1 MWLLQLNQWRQQSC
15 TAYGRKARQNGQ
27 GIWLYNVG
35 IRQGS
40 SDFFSFSDDYQIF
53 ALGDSKPSE
62 LIEPLQRIPDLSL
75 LGLTRRFSA
84 APAAAGPRIP
94 SRYTA
99 TLLSEVSNK
108 RADFSQR
115 VWQESCGR
123 AACLGHAHT
132 EPVRSP
138 RQNARQSMSFALP
151 RPLTVT
157 AFIKASPLPHF
168 SSLSKAWRMKHRS
181 YRAEQLGFNDL
192 SN

>member
-1 MWLLQLNQWRQQSC
+1 MAGKPAKMGRASGYIMW
-15 TAYGRKARQNGQ
+15 AFAKAPR
-27 GIWLYNVG
+27 I
-35 IRQGS
+35 S
-40 SDFFSFSDDYQIF
+40 S
-53 ALGDSKPSE
+53 PSATTT
-62 LIEPLQRIPDLSL
+62 RSSL
-75 LGLTRRFSA
+75 LETRNLQSWSNHCSGSRPLSARPTRRFSA

-151 RPLTVT
+151 AHSQWLPLLRHLRSP
-157 AFIKASPLPHF
+157 ISPL
-168 SSLSKAWRMKHRS
+168 SAK
-181 YRAEQLGFNDL
+181 LGEWNTGATEL
-192 SN
+192 SNWVLMIWATEF